1 MHLAPVSMIA
11 DASAFWALFTQN
23 SAQFVRRLDD
33 DELEADEDEFLDEG
47 QGWAANGAERS
58 EDFSKVGLY

>member
-11 DASAFWALFTQN
+11 DASAFWALFIQN
-23 SAQFVRRLDD
+23 SARRLDD
-33 DELEADEDEFLDEG
+33 DELEADEDEFLDES
-47 QGWAANGAERS
+47 QDWTANGAERS